1 MVRAMSDAPRRR
13 PRQPRSRETV
23 NVVLEAAAQMFDRE
37 GLKTTTNR
45 IAGRAGV
52 SIGSLYQ
59 YFPNKQALLYALAE
73 RHVRLARTRLDEVF
87 AGLRTRQPPF
97 DETMRVMLDEVV
109 ALHRDRPGLH
119 RLMHR
124 LAPRHP
130 AELAA
135 VQDFED
141 RIADEVAYH
150 LRRCGRGGVDPEA
163 TAQMLVHAV
172 DAHLHRVMTRRTP
185 DSAQLVALVDRLLS
199 D

>member
-1 MVRAMSDAPRRR
+1 MVWAMTDSPRRR
-13 PRQPRSRETV
+13 PRQSRSRETV
-23 NVVLEAAAQMFDRE
+23 DVVLEAAAQMFARE

-52 SIGSLYQ
+52 SIGSVYQ

-73 RHVRLARTRLDEVF
+73 RHVRQAREHLGEVF
-87 AGLRTRQPPF
+87 AELRGRQLPF
-97 DETMRVMLDEVV
+97 DETMRVILDEVV

-141 RIADEVAYH
+141 RIIGEVAYH
-150 LRRCGRGGVDPEA
+150 LQRCDRGGDDPVA
-163 TAQMLVHAV
+163 TAQMLVHTV

-185 DSAQLVALVDRLLS
+185 DSAQLVALVDRLLA

>member
-1 MVRAMSDAPRRR
+1 VD
-13 PRQPRSRETV
+13 
-23 NVVLEAAAQMFDRE
+23 VVLEAAAQMFDRE

-73 RHVRLARTRLDEVF
+73 RHVRQVRSRLDVVF
-87 AGLRTRQPPF
+87 AQLRSREPPF
-97 DETMRVMLDEVV
+97 DETMRLMLEEVV

-124 LAPRHP
+124 LGPRHP

-135 VQDFED
+135 VQDLED
-141 RIADEVAYH
+141 HLAGEVAHH
-150 LRRCGRGGVDPEA
+150 LRRCGRGGDDPVA

-172 DAHLHRVMTRRTP
+172 DAHLHRVMTRGTP
-185 DSAQLVALVDRLLS
+185 DSAQLVALVDRLLT